1 MKESDFQAFQI
12 HRKGR
17 VLTLAM
23 NNGQRLNAIED
34 TLHHEL
40 SQIFRFASRDQESD
54 VVILTASDDWFG
66 AGGEALSA
74 QRRAWDLGL
83 GGGPGGLRGR
93 TSESGPRR
101 PQAQGPQN
109 PEVHLLAWASEPKPG
124 GLAAREVNDGGTQ

>member
-40 SQIFRFASRDQESD
+40 SQIFRFAARDQESD
-54 VVILTASDDWFG
+54 VVILTGIDDWY
-66 AGGEALSA
+66 A
-74 QRRAWDLGL
+74 
-83 GGGPGGLRGR
+83 
-93 TSESGPRR
+93 
-101 PQAQGPQN
+101 
-109 PEVHLLAWASEPKPG
+109 PEVILIGFK
-124 GLAAREVNDGGTQ
+124 Q